1 MVFAD
6 ATEALMWIVRLA
18 AIGVLTVSLETLV
31 QRRVLRDE
39 NLMSWRVGSLRQV
52 YLVRPPFGRWL
63 DLVLGYPNVCGM
75 LVLRGLLAAV
85 LAAGP
90 RALVLSP
97 WCLSA
102 MALMLL
108 LFTVRNPY
116 GHDGA
121 DQMAIIIF
129 TSAAMATL
137 AGGWAVKAC
146 LWFLGLQ
153 ICLAYS
159 TAGIAKATARGWL
172 DGSYLV
178 GIAASQM
185 YGHQE
190 AALFLSREPLI
201 SRVLSISIFTWESL
215 FPLVLVA
222 PRPVAYAMVA
232 SGFLFHLSNGFLMG
246 LNDFLWLFVATYP
259 ALLYCI
265 AARGF

>member
-1 MVFAD
+1 MVFSD
-6 ATEALMWIVRLA
+6 ATEALMWTIRLA
-18 AIGVLTVSLETLV
+18 ATGVLIVSVETLV
-31 QRRVLRDE
+31 RRQVLRDE
-39 NLMSWRVGSLRQV
+39 NLMSWQLGSLRQG
-52 YLVRPPFGRWL
+52 YLIRPPLGRWF
-63 DLVLGYPNVCGM
+63 DFVLGYPNICGM
-75 LVLRGLLAAV
+75 LVLRVLLATALAV
-85 LAAGP
+85 GP

-97 WCLSA
+97 WCLTA

-121 DQMAIIIF
+121 DQMALIIF

-153 ICLAYS
+153 ICLAYA
-159 TAGIAKATARGWL
+159 TAGIAKAMARGWL

-190 AALFLSREPLI
+190 AALFLSRKPLI
-201 SRVLSISIFTWESL
+201 SRVLSISILAWESV

-232 SGFLFHLSNGFLMG
+232 SGFLFHLSNGILMG